1 MASSKILPFIAL
13 GSSHVG
19 GSPVQLGQAW
29 PNQEVVA
36 C

>member
-1 MASSKILPFIAL
+1 MASSKIFPSATL
-13 GSSHVG
+13 G
-19 GSPVQLGQAW
+19 GSLVGVCVVQVSQAW